1 MPSLIIKTGGTYTMS
16 GKYMKIKRVILPT
29 ITMVIIASQLFG
41 CASTTKQ
48 EAYDMM
54 RETEQIELEY
64 AVPDYDS
71 NAEESKVELLPWL
84 QLSSLETHPELRTA
98 FEEYVGVTGT
108 TGNKE
113 GTLYYNPKTQEADQN
128 VTLYMATK
136 NSAISGYFANIDAM
150 TKFGEIATENY
161 TDIDVDDVN
170 APYATINAYFELL
183 PDQEDGQF
191 DGDSTISRAQA
202 MALLMRAT
210 TPVNESQAPET
221 DSDFTAKVGESQYTN
236 FAAPMDEYAYL
247 NTSTGLNEQS
257 FNGTM
262 TKGEFITLVTNYIRA
277 DYVATLKE
285 SGYTDLYSDTSDVT
299 ISTVSDAGDIKYSE
313 AISDASKGVPTDLY
327 ETFKLAIKNGYL
339 AEADLEDWD
348 SALTKADAVSLFIT
362 MATNYTSNV
371 GNTLY
376 SQYQTPTTDTTTD
389 TTSETLSESA
399 EITNSKWADI
409 NGAWDAVHQFTLYA
423 REQGADYTDGWCW
436 CYDHGKGAGDQ
447 PSYAVYMKEGDPLYG
462 TVYHVGDYLPDG
474 TQFSG
479 TNDEWEAFIKQDF
492 RDQAE
497 ADGYDVYDDPDGDGF
512 IIDLDG
518 SYNPNN

>member
-1 MPSLIIKTGGTYTMS
+1 MKRKTILTLIT
-16 GKYMKIKRVILPT
+16 VCILSF
-29 ITMVIIASQLFG
+29 ASCG
-41 CASTTKQ
+41 KQ
-48 EAYDMM
+48 ETTATT
-54 RETEQIELEY
+54 ETIPTTVESTEIELEY
-64 AVPDYDS
+64 AVPDYDTTEDS
-71 NAEESKVELLPWL
+71 AVELLPWL
-84 QLSSLETHPELRTA
+84 QLSSLETHPELRSA

-113 GTLYYNPKTQEADQN
+113 GTLYYNPETQQAEQN

-136 NSAISGYFANIDAM
+136 NSAISSYFANIDAM

-161 TDIDVDDVN
+161 TDIEADDIN

-183 PDQEDGQF
+183 PDQEEGQF

-210 TPVNESQAPET
+210 TPVNDQQAPET
-221 DSDFTAKVGESQYTN
+221 NNDFTSVVGESQYTN
-236 FAAPMDEYAYL
+236 FAAPMNEYSYI
-247 NTSTGLNEQS
+247 NTENGLTEQS

-262 TKGEFITLVTNYIRA
+262 TKGEYIALVTNYIRA
-277 DYVATLKE
+277 DYLATLE
-285 SGYTDLYSDTSDVT
+285 EWGYTDLYSDTSDIT
-299 ISTVSDAGDIKYSE
+299 ISTVSDAGNIKYSE

-362 MATNYTSNV
+362 MATNYTSEL
-371 GNTLY
+371 GSTLY
-376 SQYQTPTTDTTTD
+376 SQYQAPATDTTS
-389 TTSETLSESA
+389 SETLSESA

-423 REQGADYTDGWCW
+423 REQGAYYTDGWCW
-436 CYDHGKGAGDQ
+436 CYDHGRGAGDQ

-479 TNDEWEAFIKQDF
+479 TNDEWEAFI
-492 RDQAE
+492 AE
-497 ADGYDVYDDPDGDGF
+497 DMIRRAQEEGLEVTEEDGAYV
-512 IIDLDG
+512 IHLD
-518 SYNPNN
+518 

>member
-1 MPSLIIKTGGTYTMS
+1 M
-16 GKYMKIKRVILPT
+16 KYRKLVEHKKINGILAIMKIKRVILPT

-71 NAEESKVELLPWL
+71 NTEESKVELLPWL
-84 QLSSLETHPELRTA
+84 QLSSLETHPELRSA

-113 GTLYYNPKTQEADQN
+113 GTLYYNPATQKADQN

-136 NSAISGYFANIDAM
+136 NSAISSYFANIDAM
-150 TKFGEIATENY
+150 TKFGEIAAENY
-161 TDIDVDDVN
+161 TDIEADDIN

-183 PDQEDGQF
+183 PDQEEGQF

-210 TPVNESQAPET
+210 TQVNDQQAPEA
-221 DSDFTAKVGESQYTN
+221 DKDFTSKVGESQYTN
-236 FAAPMDEYAYL
+236 FAAPMNEYSYI
-247 NTSTGLNEQS
+247 NTDNSLTEQS

-262 TKGEFITLVTNYIRA
+262 TKGEYIALVTNYIRA
-277 DYVATLKE
+277 DYLATLE
-285 SGYTDLYSDTSDVT
+285 EWGYTDLYSDTSDII
-299 ISTVSDAGDIKYSE
+299 ISTVSDAGNIKYSE

-348 SALTKADAVSLFIT
+348 SALTKADAISLFIT
-362 MATNYTSNV
+362 MATNYTSNI

-376 SQYQTPTTDTTTD
+376 SQYQTPTTDTSSTE
-389 TTSETLSESA
+389 TTSEYNDDENEIRNSE
-399 EITNSKWADI
+399 WADI
-409 NGAWDAVHQFTLYA
+409 NGAWDAVHQYTLYA
-423 REQGADYTDGWCW
+423 KSQGADGTGGWCW
-436 CYDHGKGAGDQ
+436 IYFNGKGAGDQ

-462 TVYHVGDYLPDG
+462 TVYHVGEYLPSG
-474 TQFSG
+474 EQFSG
-479 TNDEWEAFIKQDF
+479 TNDEWEAFIAEDMI
-492 RDQAE
+492 RQAQE
-497 ADGYDVYDDPDGDGF
+497 EGLEVTEEDGAYV
-512 IIDLDG
+512 IHID
-518 SYNPNN
+518 